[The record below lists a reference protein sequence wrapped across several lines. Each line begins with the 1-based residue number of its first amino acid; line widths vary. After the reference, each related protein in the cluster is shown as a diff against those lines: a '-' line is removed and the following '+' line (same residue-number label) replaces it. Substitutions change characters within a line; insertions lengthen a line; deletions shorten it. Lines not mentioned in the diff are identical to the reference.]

1 MVIVT
6 KTNATQTDI
15 DAVVKRIES
24 VGLKAQ
30 VSTGERHTVIGV
42 IGDKTLLGDIPIE
55 SMSGVDR
62 TMPITAPF
70 KLASREFKDEPTV
83 IAVNDTKIGGRQVPV
98 IAGPCAV
105 ESTEQIVTI
114 ARLVQKSGASFIR
127 GGAFK
132 PRTGPYS
139 FQGYG
144 EDALKM
150 LQDAK
155 DETGLGI
162 VTEVMTPHEV
172 ELVGEYTDMFQLGT
186 RNMTNFYLLREV
198 GRAQK
203 PVILKRGMS
212 ATIEE
217 W

>member
-6 KTNATQTDI
+6 KTDATQSDI

-55 SMSGVDR
+55 SMSGVER

-70 KLASREFKDEPTV
+70 KLASREFREEPTV
-83 IAVNDTKIGGRQVPV
+83 IAVNGTKIGGKQLPV

-114 ARLVQKSGASFIR
+114 APVGPKSR
-127 GGAFK
+127 
-132 PRTGPYS
+132 
-139 FQGYG
+139 
-144 EDALKM
+144 
-150 LQDAK
+150 
-155 DETGLGI
+155 
-162 VTEVMTPHEV
+162 
-172 ELVGEYTDMFQLGT
+172 
-186 RNMTNFYLLREV
+186 REFHQRRCV
-198 GRAQK
+198 
-203 PVILKRGMS
+203 
-212 ATIEE
+212 
-217 W
+217 

>member
-6 KTNATQTDI
+6 KTDATQADVN
-15 DAVVKRIES
+15 AVVKRIED

-30 VSTGERHTVIGV
+30 VSVGERHTVIGV

-70 KLASREFKDEPTV
+70 KLASREFRDEPTV
-83 IAVNDTKIGGRQVPV
+83 VAVNGTKIGGRQVPV

-114 ARLVQKSGASFIR
+114 ARQVRSAGASFIR

-132 PRTGPYS
+132 TQNRT
-139 FQGYG
+139 
-144 EDALKM
+144 L
-150 LQDAK
+150 
-155 DETGLGI
+155 
-162 VTEVMTPHEV
+162 
-172 ELVGEYTDMFQLGT
+172 
-186 RNMTNFYLLREV
+186 
-198 GRAQK
+198 
-203 PVILKRGMS
+203 
-212 ATIEE
+212 
-217 W
+217 